1 MFPRLLSALVASLF
15 VGLAAGQAHAGL
27 FDDEEARLRINEMRN
42 EFNGRVSK
50 LEAGARAQLELADQ
64 IELLKA
70 EIARLRGENEVLSN
84 DLANAVKRQK
94 DFYVDLD
101 NRLRKLEPHAE
112 AAQAAGAQPAA
123 APAQAAAPA
132 PAAPPPVTAADP
144 AAESRDYEAA
154 LTQLRGGK
162 YKEAATGFIGFI
174 RRHPGSSFQPSAHFW
189 AASSLYQLKDNAG
202 AAEYY
207 AKVANQWP
215 DDNRAP
221 DALLGLAS
229 AQQAQGDAKAAT
241 RSLERLVAKYP
252 SSSAAQIARQRLKK

>member
-1 MFPRLLSALVASLF
+1 MCSSD
-15 VGLAAGQAHAGL
+15 LAA
-27 FDDEEARLRINEMRN
+27 
-42 EFNGRVSK
+42 
-50 LEAGARAQLELADQ
+50 
-64 IELLKA
+64 
-70 EIARLRGENEVLSN
+70 
-84 DLANAVKRQK
+84 
-94 DFYVDLD
+94 
-101 NRLRKLEPHAE
+101 
-112 AAQAAGAQPAA
+112 AA
-123 APAQAAAPA
+123 APAA
-132 PAAPPPVTAADP
+132 PPVTAADP

-162 YKEAATGFIGFI
+162 YKEAATGFIGFT
-174 RRHPGSSFQPSAHFW
+174 RRYPGSSFQPSAHFW

>member
-1 MFPRLLSALVASLF
+1 MFPRLLPALMAGLF

-50 LEAGARAQLELADQ
+50 LESGARAQLELADQ
-64 IELLKA
+64 IELLKT

-84 DLANAVKRQK
+84 DLANAIKRQK

-101 NRLRKLEPHAE
+101 NRLRKLEPHAD
-112 AAQAAGAQPAA
+112 AAAA
-123 APAQAAAPA
+123 APQPATAAPA
-132 PAAPPPVTAADP
+132 PAPAAAVAPPVTAADP

-174 RRHPGSSFQPSAHFW
+174 RRHPGSSFPPSAHLW
-189 AASSLYQLKDNAG
+189 AASSLYQL
-202 AAEYY
+202 
-207 AKVANQWP
+207 
-215 DDNRAP
+215 
-221 DALLGLAS
+221 
-229 AQQAQGDAKAAT
+229 
-241 RSLERLVAKYP
+241 
-252 SSSAAQIARQRLKK
+252 

>member
-1 MFPRLLSALVASLF
+1 MFPRLLPALMASLF
-15 VGLAAGQAHAGL
+15 VGLATGQAHAGL
-27 FDDEEARLRINEMRN
+27 FDDEEARMRINEMRN

-64 IELLKA
+64 IEQLKT

-84 DLANAVKRQK
+84 DLANANKRQK

-101 NRLRKLEPHAE
+101 NRLRKVEP
-112 AAQAAGAQPAA
+112 QATAD
-123 APAQAAAPA
+123 APAPAPVAPA
-132 PAAPPPVTAADP
+132 PAADP
-144 AAESRDYEAA
+144 ANESRDYEAA

-189 AASSLYQLKDNAG
+189 AASSLYQLKDNTG

>member
-1 MFPRLLSALVASLF
+1 MFPRLLPALMAGLF

-50 LEAGARAQLELADQ
+50 LESGARAQLELADQ
-64 IELLKA
+64 IELLKT

-84 DLANAVKRQK
+84 DLANAIKRQK

-101 NRLRKLEPHAE
+101 NRLRKLEPHAD
-112 AAQAAGAQPAA
+112 AAAAAPQPATAAPAA
-123 APAQAAAPA
+123 APAAAVAPPGAAAG
-132 PAAPPPVTAADP
+132 P
-144 AAESRDYEAA
+144 AAESRGYEAA

-189 AASSLYQLKDNAG
+189 AASSLYQLKDNAA

-241 RSLERLVAKYP
+241 RSLERLAAKYP

>member
-1 MFPRLLSALVASLF
+1 MFPRLLPALVASLL
-15 VGLAAGQAHAGL
+15 VGLAAGPAHAGL

-50 LEAGARAQLELADQ
+50 LESGARAQLELADQ
-64 IELLKA
+64 IELLKT

-84 DLANAVKRQK
+84 DLANAIKRQK

-101 NRLRKLEPHAE
+101 NRLRKLEPHAD
-112 AAQAAGAQPAA
+112 AAAAAPQPATAAPAA
-123 APAQAAAPA
+123 APAAAVA
-132 PAAPPPVTAADP
+132 PPVTAADP

-162 YKEAATGFIGFI
+162 YKEAATGFIGFT

>member
-1 MFPRLLSALVASLF
+1 MFPRLLPALMASLF

-27 FDDEEARLRINEMRN
+27 FDDEEARMRINEMRN

-64 IELLKA
+64 IEQLKT

-84 DLANAVKRQK
+84 DLANAIKRQK

-112 AAQAAGAQPAA
+112 AAPAAGAPPAA

-132 PAAPPPVTAADP
+132 PAAAPPVTAADP

-162 YKEAATGFIGFI
+162 YKEAATGFIGFTKAY
-174 RRHPGSSFQPSAHFW
+174 PNSSFQPNAHFW
-189 AASSLYQLKDNAG
+189 AASSL
-202 AAEYY
+202 
-207 AKVANQWP
+207 
-215 DDNRAP
+215 
-221 DALLGLAS
+221 
-229 AQQAQGDAKAAT
+229 
-241 RSLERLVAKYP
+241 
-252 SSSAAQIARQRLKK
+252 

>member
-1 MFPRLLSALVASLF
+1 MFPRLLPALMAGLF

-50 LEAGARAQLELADQ
+50 LESGARAQLELADQ
-64 IELLKA
+64 IELLKT
-70 EIARLRGENEVLSN
+70 EIARLRGENEVLGN
-84 DLANAVKRQK
+84 DLANANKRQK

-101 NRLRKLEPHAE
+101 NRLRKLEPHAD
-112 AAQAAGAQPAA
+112 AAAAAPQPATAAPAA
-123 APAQAAAPA
+123 APAAAVA
-132 PAAPPPVTAADP
+132 PPVTAADP

-189 AASSLYQLKDNAG
+189 AASSLYQLKDNAA

-241 RSLERLVAKYP
+241 RSLERLAAKYP

>member
-1 MFPRLLSALVASLF
+1 MFPRLLPALMAGLF

-27 FDDEEARLRINEMRN
+27 FDDEEARMRINEMRN

-50 LEAGARAQLELADQ
+50 LESGARAQLELADQ
-64 IELLKA
+64 IELLKT

-84 DLANAVKRQK
+84 DLANAIKRQK

-101 NRLRKLEPHAE
+101 NRLRKLEPHAD
-112 AAQAAGAQPAA
+112 AAAAAPQPATAAPAA
-123 APAQAAAPA
+123 APAAAVA
-132 PAAPPPVTAADP
+132 PPVTAADP

-189 AASSLYQLKDNAG
+189 AASSLYQLKDNAA

-241 RSLERLVAKYP
+241 RSLERLAAKYP

>member
-1 MFPRLLSALVASLF
+1 MFPRLLPALMASLF

-64 IELLKA
+64 IELLKT

-84 DLANAVKRQK
+84 DLANAIKRQK

-101 NRLRKLEPHAE
+101 NRLRKLEPHAAAE
-112 AAQAAGAQPAA
+112 AAPQPAAAAPAA
-123 APAQAAAPA
+123 APAAAVA
-132 PAAPPPVTAADP
+132 PPVTAADP

-162 YKEAATGFIGFI
+162 YKEAATGFIGFT

>member
-1 MFPRLLSALVASLF
+1 MFPRLLPALMAGLF

-64 IELLKA
+64 IELLKT

-84 DLANAVKRQK
+84 DLANAIKRQK

-101 NRLRKLEPHAE
+101 NRLRKLEPHAD
-112 AAQAAGAQPAA
+112 AAAAAPQPATAAPAA
-123 APAQAAAPA
+123 APAAAVA
-132 PAAPPPVTAADP
+132 PPVTAADP

-189 AASSLYQLKDNAG
+189 AASSLYQLKDNAA

-241 RSLERLVAKYP
+241 RSLERLAAKYP

>member
-1 MFPRLLSALVASLF
+1 MFPRLLPALMAGLF

-64 IELLKA
+64 IELLKT

-84 DLANAVKRQK
+84 DLANAIKRQK

-101 NRLRKLEPHAE
+101 NRLRKLEPHAD
-112 AAQAAGAQPAA
+112 AAAAAPQPATAAPAA
-123 APAQAAAPA
+123 APVAAVA
-132 PAAPPPVTAADP
+132 PPVTAADP

>member
-1 MFPRLLSALVASLF
+1 MFPRLLPALMASLF
-15 VGLAAGQAHAGL
+15 VGLATGQAHAGL
-27 FDDEEARLRINEMRN
+27 FDDEEARMRINEMRN

-50 LEAGARAQLELADQ
+50 LESGARAQLELADQ
-64 IELLKA
+64 IELLKT

-84 DLANAVKRQK
+84 DLANAIKRQK

-101 NRLRKLEPHAE
+101 NRLRKLEPHAD
-112 AAQAAGAQPAA
+112 AAAAAPQPATAAPAA
-123 APAQAAAPA
+123 APAAAVA
-132 PAAPPPVTAADP
+132 PPVTAADP

-189 AASSLYQLKDNAG
+189 AASSLYQLKDNAA

-241 RSLERLVAKYP
+241 RSLERLAAKYP

>member
-1 MFPRLLSALVASLF
+1 MASLF

-27 FDDEEARLRINEMRN
+27 VDDEEARLRINEMRN

-50 LEAGARAQLELADQ
+50 LESGARAQLELADQ
-64 IELLKA
+64 IELLKT

-84 DLANAVKRQK
+84 DLANAIKRQK

-101 NRLRKLEPHAE
+101 NRLRKLEPHAD
-112 AAQAAGAQPAA
+112 AAAAAPQPATAAPAA
-123 APAQAAAPA
+123 APAAAVA
-132 PAAPPPVTAADP
+132 PPVTAADP

-189 AASSLYQLKDNAG
+189 AASSLYQLKDNAA

>member
-1 MFPRLLSALVASLF
+1 MFPRLLPALMASLF
-15 VGLAAGQAHAGL
+15 VGLATGQAHAGL

-50 LEAGARAQLELADQ
+50 LESGARAQLELADQ
-64 IELLKA
+64 IELLKT

-84 DLANAVKRQK
+84 DLANAIKRQK

-101 NRLRKLEPHAE
+101 NRLRKLEPHAD
-112 AAQAAGAQPAA
+112 AAAAAPQPATAAPAA
-123 APAQAAAPA
+123 APAAAVA
-132 PAAPPPVTAADP
+132 PPVTAADP

-189 AASSLYQLKDNAG
+189 AASSLYQLKDNAA

-241 RSLERLVAKYP
+241 RSLERLAAKYP

>member
-1 MFPRLLSALVASLF
+1 MFPRLLPALVASLF

-27 FDDEEARLRINEMRN
+27 FDDEEARMRINEMRN

-64 IELLKA
+64 IELLKT

-84 DLANAVKRQK
+84 DLANAIKRQK

-101 NRLRKLEPHAE
+101 NRLRKLEPHAD
-112 AAQAAGAQPAA
+112 AAAAAPQPATAAPAA
-123 APAQAAAPA
+123 APAAAVA
-132 PAAPPPVTAADP
+132 PPVTAADP

-189 AASSLYQLKDNAG
+189 AASSLYQLKDNTG

-252 SSSAAQIARQRLKK
+252 SSSAAQIGRQRLKK

>member
-1 MFPRLLSALVASLF
+1 MFPRLLPALMASLF

-50 LEAGARAQLELADQ
+50 LESGARAQLELADQ
-64 IELLKA
+64 IELLKT

-101 NRLRKLEPHAE
+101 NRLRKLEPHAD
-112 AAQAAGAQPAA
+112 AAAAAPQPATAAPAA
-123 APAQAAAPA
+123 APAAAVA
-132 PAAPPPVTAADP
+132 PPVTAADP

-189 AASSLYQLKDNAG
+189 AASSLYQLKDNAA

>member
-1 MFPRLLSALVASLF
+1 MFPRLLPALMAGLF

-50 LEAGARAQLELADQ
+50 LESGARAQLELADQ
-64 IELLKA
+64 IELLKT

-84 DLANAVKRQK
+84 DLANAIKRQK

-101 NRLRKLEPHAE
+101 NRLRKLEPHAD
-112 AAQAAGAQPAA
+112 AAAAAPQPATAAPAA
-123 APAQAAAPA
+123 APAAAVA
-132 PAAPPPVTAADP
+132 PPVTAADP

-189 AASSLYQLKDNAG
+189 AASSLYQLKDNAA

-252 SSSAAQIARQRLKK
+252 SSSAAQIGRQRLKK

>member
-1 MFPRLLSALVASLF
+1 MFPRLLPALMAGLF

-50 LEAGARAQLELADQ
+50 LESGARAQLELADQ
-64 IELLKA
+64 IELLKT

-84 DLANAVKRQK
+84 DLANAIKRQK

-101 NRLRKLEPHAE
+101 NRLRKLEPHAD
-112 AAQAAGAQPAA
+112 AAAAAPQPATAAPAA
-123 APAQAAAPA
+123 APAAAVA
-132 PAAPPPVTAADP
+132 PPVTAADP

-189 AASSLYQLKDNAG
+189 AASSLYQLKDNAT

-252 SSSAAQIARQRLKK
+252 SSSAAQIGRQRLKK

>member
-1 MFPRLLSALVASLF
+1 MFPRLLPALMAGLF

-64 IELLKA
+64 IEQLKT

-84 DLANAVKRQK
+84 DLANAIKRQK

-101 NRLRKLEPHAE
+101 NRLRKLEPHAD
-112 AAQAAGAQPAA
+112 AAAAAPQPATAAPAA
-123 APAQAAAPA
+123 APAAAVA
-132 PAAPPPVTAADP
+132 PPVTAADP

-189 AASSLYQLKDNAG
+189 AASSLYQLKDNTG

>member
-1 MFPRLLSALVASLF
+1 MFPRLLPALMAGLF

-27 FDDEEARLRINEMRN
+27 FDDEEARMRINEMRN

-64 IELLKA
+64 IELLKT

-84 DLANAVKRQK
+84 DLANAIKRQK

-101 NRLRKLEPHAE
+101 NRLRKLEPHAD
-112 AAQAAGAQPAA
+112 AAAAAPQPATAAPAA
-123 APAQAAAPA
+123 APAAAVA
-132 PAAPPPVTAADP
+132 PPVTAADP

-189 AASSLYQLKDNAG
+189 AASSLYQLKDNAA

>member
-1 MFPRLLSALVASLF
+1 MFPRLLPALMASLF
-15 VGLAAGQAHAGL
+15 VGLATGQAHAGL

-64 IELLKA
+64 IEQLKT

-84 DLANAVKRQK
+84 DLANAIKRQK

-101 NRLRKLEPHAE
+101 NRLRKLEPHAD
-112 AAQAAGAQPAA
+112 AAAAAPQPATAAPAA
-123 APAQAAAPA
+123 APAAAVA
-132 PAAPPPVTAADP
+132 PPVTAADP

-189 AASSLYQLKDNAG
+189 AASSLYQLKDNTG

>member
-1 MFPRLLSALVASLF
+1 MFPRLLPALMAGLF

-50 LEAGARAQLELADQ
+50 LESGARAQLELADQ
-64 IELLKA
+64 IELLKT

-84 DLANAVKRQK
+84 DLANAIKRQK

-101 NRLRKLEPHAE
+101 NRLRKLEPHAD
-112 AAQAAGAQPAA
+112 AAAAAPQPATAAPAA
-123 APAQAAAPA
+123 APAAAVA
-132 PAAPPPVTAADP
+132 PPVTAADP

-189 AASSLYQLKDNAG
+189 AASSLYQLKDNAA

-241 RSLERLVAKYP
+241 RSLERLAAKYP

>member
-1 MFPRLLSALVASLF
+1 MFPRLLPALMAGLF

-27 FDDEEARLRINEMRN
+27 FDDEEARLRINEMRH

-50 LEAGARAQLELADQ
+50 LESGARAQLELADQ
-64 IELLKA
+64 IELLKT

-84 DLANAVKRQK
+84 DLANAIKRQK

-101 NRLRKLEPHAE
+101 NRLRKLEPHAD
-112 AAQAAGAQPAA
+112 AAAAAPQPATAAPAA
-123 APAQAAAPA
+123 APAAAVA
-132 PAAPPPVTAADP
+132 PPVTAADP

-189 AASSLYQLKDNAG
+189 AASSLYQLKDNAA

-252 SSSAAQIARQRLKK
+252 SSSAAQIGRQRLKK